1 MNVSINFW
9 TQTCFYISRK
19 IRVGLQMQIEWCI
32 QHECNILIK
41 ELTSLPFSHEL
52 HIYPALLLKVL
63 SFIKKKLYL
72 CEKSQHQPMILAF
85 RRPALLALSLS
96 CSISLFLSQYLSIHL
111 SALAHFFRGRGRLP
125 NSTARR
131 LPYFHR
137 TLNPFNADQQV
148 FPRAEIC
155 KFIRWISSGC
165 LLWISSGYLPDV
177 FTKKAPKFGQ
187 LFPISRYTQ
196 IISAHTL

>member
-1 MNVSINFW
+1 
-9 TQTCFYISRK
+9 
-19 IRVGLQMQIEWCI
+19 
-32 QHECNILIK
+32 
-41 ELTSLPFSHEL
+41 
-52 HIYPALLLKVL
+52 
-63 SFIKKKLYL
+63 
-72 CEKSQHQPMILAF
+72 MILAF

-155 KFIRWISSGC
+155 KFIRYGYPADIYRMYLQRKHRDLVSYFQFLVTRRSFQHTHYCKHNTCISS
-165 LLWISSGYLPDV
+165 L
-177 FTKKAPKFGQ
+177 
-187 LFPISRYTQ
+187 
-196 IISAHTL
+196 